1 MDMRNAQCFS
11 VVVMIHMALADK
23 GGIVGAFLVRRVGQ
37 SLVLL
42 LLVTMVTFL
51 LIHSAP
57 GGPSILLN
65 PDVSKEQAQQI
76 GANLQLNDPL
86 PVQYARW
93 LGGLVRLDLGTSYV
107 QEQPVTRVIGR
118 RLGATL
124 ALAGLS
130 LVLAL
135 LVAVPLGIL
144 AAVRRNSF
152 VDHLAAFLSLFGV
165 AVPVF
170 WYGLILIVI
179 CGVWLHIL
187 PSGGLA
193 DDPATFNFGD
203 RVRHLILPTL
213 VLGTTAMAQFTR
225 YMRSGMV
232 AVLSDDYVRTARAKG
247 LSERAV
253 LFRHA
258 LRNALIPVVTII
270 GVVIPR
276 LIGGAAITEKV
287 FSYPGMGSLAVDS
300 AFQRDYPVV
309 MGVTLLVGVAVIAG
323 NLLTDVLYGII
334 DPRIRVG
341 ERAKG

>member
-1 MDMRNAQCFS
+1 
-11 VVVMIHMALADK
+11 
-23 GGIVGAFLVRRVGQ
+23 VGAFLVRRVAQ

-65 PDVSKEQAQQI
+65 PDTSKEQAQQI
-76 GANLQLNDPL
+76 SANLRLNDPL

-93 LGGLVRLDLGTSYV
+93 LGGLVRLNLGTSYV

-130 LVLAL
+130 LTLAL
-135 LVAVPLGIL
+135 IVAVPLGIL

-152 VDHLAAFLSLFGV
+152 VDHFAAFLSLFGV

-193 DDPATFNFGD
+193 DDPATFDLGD
-203 RVRHLILPTL
+203 RIRHLILPTL

-309 MGVTLLVGVAVIAG
+309 MGVTLLVGIAVIAG

>member
-1 MDMRNAQCFS
+1 
-11 VVVMIHMALADK
+11 MIHMALADK

>member
-1 MDMRNAQCFS
+1 
-11 VVVMIHMALADK
+11 
-23 GGIVGAFLVRRVGQ
+23 VGAFLVRRVAQ
-37 SLVLL
+37 SAVLL

-65 PDVSKEQAQQI
+65 PDTSKEQAQQI
-76 GANLQLNDPL
+76 SANLRLNDPL

-93 LGGLVRLDLGTSYV
+93 LGSLVRLDLGTSYV

-124 ALAGLS
+124 TLAGLS

-135 LVAVPLGIL
+135 IVAVPLGIL

-152 VDHLAAFLSLFGV
+152 ADHLAAFLSLFGV

-193 DDPATFNFGD
+193 DDPATFDLGD
-203 RVRHLILPTL
+203 RIRHLILPTL

-232 AVLSDDYVRTARAKG
+232 SVLSDDYVRTARAKG
-247 LSERAV
+247 LSERDV

-258 LRNALIPVVTII
+258 LRNALIPVVTVI

-309 MGVTLLVGVAVIAG
+309 MGVTLLVGIAVIAG

-341 ERAKG
+341 EQAKG

>member
-1 MDMRNAQCFS
+1 M
-11 VVVMIHMALADK
+11 
-23 GGIVGAFLVRRVGQ
+23 GAFLVRRVAQ
-37 SLVLL
+37 SAVLL

-65 PDVSKEQAQQI
+65 PDTSKEQAQQI
-76 GANLQLNDPL
+76 SANLRLNDPL

-93 LGGLVRLDLGTSYV
+93 LGSLVRLDLGTSYV

-124 ALAGLS
+124 TLAGLS

-135 LVAVPLGIL
+135 IVAVPLGIL

-152 VDHLAAFLSLFGV
+152 ADHLAAFLSLFGV

-193 DDPATFNFGD
+193 DDPATFDLGD
-203 RVRHLILPTL
+203 RIRHLILPTL

-232 AVLSDDYVRTARAKG
+232 SVLSDDYVRTARAKG
-247 LSERAV
+247 LSERDV

-258 LRNALIPVVTII
+258 LRNALIPVVTVI

-309 MGVTLLVGVAVIAG
+309 MGVTLLVGIAVIAG

-341 ERAKG
+341 EQAKG